1 MQSEHNLT
9 GTLLKKEGKIKRNRK
24 LNKNTKKKE
33 QQVQSYSISTTAKN
47 STKEKHDPFLCINVL
62 L

>member
-1 MQSEHNLT
+1 MQSEHKLT
-9 GTLLKKEGKIKRNRK
+9 GTLLKKEGKNKRNRK

-33 QQVQSYSISTTAKN
+33 QQVQSYSIPSTAKN
-47 STKEKHDPFLCINVL
+47 STKEKHDPFLYINVL